1 MKHTIHF
8 GFLSHLSQRAII
20 PLLALLGFL
29 LTGCRPVAATPLP
42 PAYTLTVI
50 NGFGSGQYPAGSTVH
65 VWANPYTQGW
75 TFDTWR
81 GDTQPLPDIRSMH
94 ATMLMPAQDVQI
106 AASYK
111 QIPVW
116 SASQANISGR
126 AVYYFF
132 PPSGYK
138 GVIVF
143 FHGSGGDAREWA
155 NLGMERRHFFD
166 DAIADGYAIVAID
179 SADRVN
185 KQWDLNPSPASN
197 SDLKAVKAILTAFRA
212 DGQMSATTPVYGVGM
227 SQGGRFA
234 ALAGYTLNMNASAIW
249 VGAGHEQI
257 MEITNVP
264 TMWCLADHDPIIDRE
279 EAHAQY
285 SQLLDRGVDALFY
298 IHSPAPL
305 YPLYFVNIEG
315 IDEAASERLFSELK
329 SQGYLDEN
337 NFLIANPRL
346 SKWEKHIGLEYSE
359 SARLDIQDR
368 LFVAYGEHA
377 FYSDCDHF
385 VLDFFNSHP

>member
-1 MKHTIHF
+1 MKKTGAYNQCKIQEKSQGTSMTVSMKHTIHF

-29 LTGCRPVAATPLP
+29 LTGCHPVAATPLP

-166 DAIADGYAIVAID
+166 DAIADGYAILAID

-197 SDLKAVKAILTAFRA
+197 SDLGAVEAILTAFRA
-212 DGQMSATTPVYGVGM
+212 DGQMSAATPVYGVGM

-234 ALAGYTLNMNASAIW
+234 TLAGYTLNMNASAIW

-305 YPLYFVNIEG
+305 YPLYV
-315 IDEAASERLFSELK
+315 S
-329 SQGYLDEN
+329 SQYFGVTIFE
-337 NFLIANPRL
+337 PRQIR
-346 SKWEKHIGLEYSE
+346 EEMP
-359 SARLDIQDR
+359 
-368 LFVAYGEHA
+368 
-377 FYSDCDHF
+377 
-385 VLDFFNSHP
+385 FF